1 MQEAY
6 MFSTGNE
13 ALPTFA
19 RDLYYAVRNRIERFG
34 YDADELDYGYFGR
47 ILPKYR
53 REV

>member
-1 MQEAY
+1 
-6 MFSTGNE
+6 MFSTGDE
-13 ALPTFA
+13 ALPTLT

-34 YDADELDYGYFGR
+34 CDADELDYGYFCR